1 MKKDEYFFTYPEF
14 NNIREIMLD
23 ALNKYS
29 NETAF
34 ILKDKDKNLYNVSYE
49 EFFYE
54 VKKFSTALFNL
65 EIGRESCRERVY
77 VLL

>member
-34 ILKDKDKNLYNVSYE
+34 ILKDKDKN
-49 EFFYE
+49 
-54 VKKFSTALFNL
+54 
-65 EIGRESCRERVY
+65 
-77 VLL
+77 